1 MDLDFALAHGP
12 KGSVGDPEC
21 ILLLLTLTKK
31 LLLVTFCHPT
41 AETGVSF
48 RTHGRTDGRT
58 ERWTDR
64 REG

>member
-21 ILLLLTLTKK
+21 ILLLLTPTKK
-31 LLLVTFCHPT
+31 LFLVIYCDPT

-48 RTHGRTDGRT
+48 RTHERKRNGNGT
-58 ERWTDR
+58 ERMDR
-64 REG
+64 QT